1 MKNHFTKQNIAIKN
15 LLLWDEN
22 ARFPDKYFNKTEE
35 ELIKYFISKKDFKMT
50 ELADEVVNEF
60 DLPQLEKLVIY
71 ELNGKK
77 IVLEGNRRL
86 AVYKLLDNPEL
97 TDNINLKNK
106 FQALKTRIK
115 INSDFELECLITKDK
130 DQGFRYINRKHL
142 RGNNE
147 VSWGDNERAHHN
159 ARRGNASQKEL
170 LKVAITKRMK
180 NLDFSEELKEQVL
193 GHGFVTTFWRLI
205 EQNPAWSIFGFNLD
219 DNGDLK
225 IKDKDFD
232 KKFKV
237 IIFDVLQKSQFNN
250 KLFSRLNTKEIE
262 SYLNQ
267 ISEND
272 YKRVAEEIKK
282 QTKTDLFGKKSTDI
296 ISTGDNGNRSTP
308 KSSLRNYLIPK
319 TCVLK
324 INPKE
329 AKINNIYCELKNDLL
344 INDSKNAVPNAVGV
358 LFRVFLEISLD
369 YYAKMNS
376 HGFKKLDTIN
386 QKISWVVES
395 LEGKKYEK
403 KKFNN
408 INKVGSATRQKSY
421 LSIEN
426 FHEYVHSTTTQPS
439 SSELK
444 SKWDNLQEFFEL
456 LWEDLNKKTINKKK
470 NVSKK

>member
-1 MKNHFTKQNIAIKN
+1 MKNNFKKQNIAIKN
-15 LLLWDEN
+15 LFLWDEN
-22 ARFPDKYFNKTEE
+22 ARFPDKYFNKTEK
-35 ELIKYFISKKDFKMT
+35 ELIEYFVSKKDFKIT
-50 ELADEVVNEF
+50 ELADDMVSEF

-71 ELNGKK
+71 ELSGKK

-97 TDNINLKNK
+97 TDNVKLKNK
-106 FQALKTRIK
+106 FQALKTRAK
-115 INSDFELECLITKDK
+115 INSDFKLECLITENK
-130 DQGFRYINRKHL
+130 DQGFRYIDRKHL

-180 NLDFSEELKEQVL
+180 DLDFSEELKEQVL
-193 GHGFVTTFWRLI
+193 GHGFVTTFWRLV
-205 EQNPAWSIFGFNLD
+205 EQNPAWSFFGFNLNT
-219 DNGDLK
+219 NGDLE

-232 KKFKV
+232 KKLKV
-237 IIFDVLQKSQFNN
+237 IIFDVLQKGNFND
-250 KLFSRLNTKEIE
+250 KLFSRLNTKEIKN
-262 SYLNQ
+262 YLEQ
-267 ISEND
+267 ISNND
-272 YKRVAEEIKK
+272 YKRVEEELKK
-282 QTKTDLFGKKSTDI
+282 QTKTNLFGKNTTDI
-296 ISTGDNGNRSTP
+296 IPTGSNNNRSTP
-308 KSSLRNYLIPK
+308 KSSLRSYLIPK

-324 INPKE
+324 INYKE
-329 AKINNIYCELKNDLL
+329 TKINNIYCELKNDLL
-344 INDSKNAVPNAVGV
+344 INDSNNAVPNAVGV

-386 QKISWVVES
+386 QKISWVVKS

-408 INKVGSATRQKSY
+408 INKVGSATGQKSY

-456 LWEDLNKKTINKKK
+456 LWEDLNKKTVNKKK

>member
-1 MKNHFTKQNIAIKN
+1 MANKFIKNNISIKN
-15 LLLWDEN
+15 LSLWDEN
-22 ARFPDKYFNKTEE
+22 ARFPDKYFNKTEKK
-35 ELIKYFISKKDFKMT
+35 LIEYFLSKKGFKLA
-50 ELADEVVNEF
+50 ELAEEVVSEF

-71 ELNGKK
+71 ELNGKN

-97 TDNINLKNK
+97 TDNAKLKNK
-106 FQALKTRIK
+106 LIGLKSRIK
-115 INSDFELECLITKDK
+115 INDNFKLECLITKDK
-130 DQGFRYINRKHL
+130 DQGLRYIDRKHL

-180 NLDFSEELKEQVL
+180 DLDFPEELKEQVL

-205 EQNPAWSIFGFNLD
+205 EQNPAWSIFGFSLD
-219 DNGDLK
+219 DNGKLQT
-225 IKDKDFD
+225 KDKDFD
-232 KKFKV
+232 EKLKV
-237 IIFDVLQKSQFNN
+237 IIFDVLQKGKFNN

-262 SYLNQ
+262 NYLKQ
-267 ISEND
+267 ITKDD
-272 YKRVAEEIKK
+272 YKRVADEIKK
-282 QTKTDLFGKKSTDI
+282 QTKTDLFGKESASVPKN
-296 ISTGDNGNRSTP
+296 NGANRSIP

-319 TCVLK
+319 TCVLQ
-324 INPKE
+324 IQE
-329 AKINNIYCELKNDLL
+329 TKINNIYCELKNDLL
-344 INDSKNAVPNAVGV
+344 IDDSKNAVPNAVGV

-369 YYAKMNS
+369 HYAKMNS
-376 HGFKKLDTIN
+376 HGFKKNDTIN
-386 QKISWVVES
+386 QKISWVVKS
-395 LEGKKYEK
+395 LENKKYDK

-408 INKVGSATRQKSY
+408 INKVGSATGQKSY

-444 SKWDNLQEFFEL
+444 SKWDNLQDFFEI
-456 LWEDLNKKTINKKK
+456 LWGDINKKAI
-470 NVSKK
+470 SKKQNAKRKK